1 MAEAAPPAEPLR
13 LHFVQ
18 CKFCGMLIEGAGV
31 GHLSGGIHTGMQPEG
46 ECEMYSLSTPRN
58 IHVMDPRSFVAF
70 ASKKHFVI
78 FITFVLAW

>member
-1 MAEAAPPAEPLR
+1 MLLEDAED
-13 LHFVQ
+13 
-18 CKFCGMLIEGAGV
+18 
-31 GHLSGGIHTGMQPEG
+31 HLSGGIHTGMLPEG